1 MCSRYAPLLGLVFV
15 LATFAAPALAQAA
28 YEPEFDLDI
37 VSAPTDE
44 GTTQID
50 VYTAVPRHNLRF
62 LARTGG
68 FEASYSVT
76 VDVYG
81 INQAGVQEG
90 LVVSRAFERD
100 VNVETYDETLD
111 RDVEDRAI
119 QTIELPPG
127 RYAIQVA
134 VEDGASGRTFSREMA
149 RVIRQPME
157 GLSVSDPLVLDA
169 YDPAKRTFEPNI
181 SAAVSTENETFTV
194 YYEIVAAEPTTLEA
208 TYVITER
215 NRVAERPSFGAL
227 LGLAPRQ
234 QAELGTPVARTE
246 TLEVPAGRT
255 PAAFRVQTQDL
266 QVGDYTLSVRLAT
279 IDGRTIAESEKP
291 LSVRWMGLD
300 SQIADIDEAI
310 SQLRYVA
317 KEREVNAIK
326 RAETPEEKARLFRAF
341 WNERDPTPG
350 TTRNERMEEY
360 YYRVAFANERY
371 SRFQNSGWNSDRG
384 EVFIR
389 FGEPD
394 YVEEHPYNYSSEP
407 YQVWYYYRNG
417 RRFIFIDED
426 GVGDYRLLVPIWDER
441 TRL

>member
-1 MCSRYAPLLGLVFV
+1 MCSRYALLFGLVFA
-15 LATFAAPALAQAA
+15 LAMFAAPAQSQAA
-28 YEPEFDLDI
+28 YEPEFDVDI
-37 VSAPTDE
+37 ISAPTDS
-44 GTTQID
+44 GDTQID

-81 INQAGVQEG
+81 VDEAGVQEG

-100 VNVETYDETLD
+100 VQVETYDETLD
-111 RDVEDRAI
+111 REVEDRAI
-119 QTIELPPG
+119 QTIDVPPG
-127 RYAIQVA
+127 RYVIQVA
-134 VEDGASGRTFSREMA
+134 VEDGASGRTFSRELA
-149 RVIRQPME
+149 RVVRQPE
-157 GLSVSDPLVLDA
+157 NGLSVSDPIVLDA
-169 YDPAKRTFEPNI
+169 YDPAQRTFEPNV

-208 TYVITER
+208 TYVETER
-215 NRVAERPSFGAL
+215 NRTSERPSFSAL

-234 QAELGTPVARTE
+234 QAELGTPVVRTE
-246 TLEVPAGRT
+246 MIEVPAGRT
-255 PAAFRVQTQDL
+255 PAAFRVPTKAL
-266 QVGDYTLSVRLAT
+266 QVGDYSLSVRLAT
-279 IDGRTIAESEKP
+279 RDGEVIAESEKP

-310 SQLRYVA
+310 AQLRYVA
-317 KEREVNAIK
+317 KDREVNAIK

-350 TTRNERMEEY
+350 TMRNERMEEY

-371 SRFQNSGWNSDRG
+371 SRFQNSGWNSVRG

-394 YVEEHPYNYSSEP
+394 FVELHPYNYSSEP